1 MSEAL
6 RLAGFA
12 VLAALG
18 AFALRAVHRQ
28 AGAAVALAAGMML
41 FYTAVTRA
49 REAVEALETF
59 SRRAGLSSGTAQTL
73 IRLVGMAY
81 VTEFAVQA
89 CRDAGEDGLAAK
101 AALGGKILLM
111 LETLPMVME
120 IGDLALSLSP

>member
-1 MSEAL
+1 MNEAL

-41 FYTAVTRA
+41 FLTAVTRA
-49 REAVEALETF
+49 QGAVDALETF

-89 CRDAGEDGLAAK
+89 CRDAGEEGLAAK
-101 AALGGKILLM
+101 AALGGKIRLR
-111 LETLPMVME
+111 LETLPLVME